1 MSDIDI
7 LNALDR
13 SGLFRLAGMLES
25 NLLTPPFSEVTLR
38 NLIDGAHVASV
49 SGLLN
54 CLSEERLSPNQL
66 ALVIRAFNAGRESNP
81 TLSSVIDVVVSGPDV
96 TATARDTGVVTRQLF
111 SEAKERVLVVGFA
124 IHQGRDIFQTLACKL
139 DANQSLEVILC
150 IDVSRAPGNT
160 SLSSQIV
167 RRFAA
172 NFAKSE
178 WPGTRLPKLFYDPR
192 SLQIGGVSRSSLHAK
207 CVVIDGTEALVT
219 SANFTEAAQ
228 ARNIELG
235 LHIKSSIIAGQI
247 EDHFRSLMAAG
258 HLAPMSLV

>member
-25 NLLTPPFSEVTLR
+25 NLLTPPFSEFTLR

-54 CLSEERLSPNQL
+54 CLSEEGYSPNQL
-66 ALVIRAFNAGRESNP
+66 ALVIRAFSAGRESNP

-124 IHQGRDIFQTLACKL
+124 IHQGRDIFQTLACRL

-160 SLSSQIV
+160 SLSSQII
-167 RRFAA
+167 RGFAA
-172 NFAKSE
+172 NFAKNE
-178 WPGTRLPKLFYDPR
+178 WPGTCLPKLFYDPR
-192 SLQIGGVSRSSLHAK
+192 SLQIGGISRSSLHAK
-207 CVVIDGTEALVT
+207 CVVIDGTVALVT

-228 ARNIELG
+228 ERNIELG
-235 LHIKSSIIAGQI
+235 LYIKSPVIAGQI
-247 EDHFRSLMAAG
+247 EAHFRSLMAAG
-258 HLAPMSLV
+258 HLARIFLP